1 MRMLASQTVRNEV
14 LKNHRVLLPGKD
26 KNGKSRKEMVHHPC
40 AICKGNF
47 RPDEVELDHIDEVG
61 EFVVEGPLKNS
72 KYGDCRIANL
82 QVWFERLFCDIS
94 NFQILCI
101 RCHQRKTLSFNT
113 GKRSDRLHLIEE
125 EEAQADEDLL

>member
-1 MRMLASQTVRNEV
+1 MLASQTVRNEV
-14 LKNHRVLLPGKD
+14 LKNHRALLPGKD
-26 KNGKSRKEMVHHPC
+26 KNGKTRSEMVHHPC
-40 AICKGNF
+40 AKCGGYF

-61 EFVVEGPLKNS
+61 EFIVEGPLKNS

-101 RCHQRKTLSFNT
+101 RCHQRKTLTFNT
-113 GKRSDRLHLIEE
+113 GKRNVRLLKLLE
-125 EEAQADEDLL
+125 EEADEELDEDLL